1 MIVARR
7 VPALKHSGA
16 LAHLKLCMLMFLS
29 LCLCSFLNYTSE
41 GDYILFGSGRIASA
55 QSRRKGLSGPLASA
69 HVVRRWTVD
78 SVVKGSMEKV
88 EEEDKK
94 ILEAV
99 CVVLKSLS
107 R

>member
-1 MIVARR
+1 
-7 VPALKHSGA
+7 
-16 LAHLKLCMLMFLS
+16 MFLS
-29 LCLCSFLNYTSE
+29 LCLCSSLNYTSE

-99 CVVLKSLS
+99 CVVPKSLS